1 MILIKEELNTGLTQ
15 TLDQIKLGNKG
26 LKQKLVLLKY
36 IFAHSNI
43 DLDRIHNT
51 SSELPFSDLPAGAN
65 GKNLGLCFLDFLKDV
80 WMEVQ
85 SQYPSCHMMTSL

>member
-43 DLDRIHNT
+43 DLDRIRNSNYRT
-51 SSELPFSDLPAGAN
+51 TF
-65 GKNLGLCFLDFLKDV
+65 
-80 WMEVQ
+80 
-85 SQYPSCHMMTSL
+85 